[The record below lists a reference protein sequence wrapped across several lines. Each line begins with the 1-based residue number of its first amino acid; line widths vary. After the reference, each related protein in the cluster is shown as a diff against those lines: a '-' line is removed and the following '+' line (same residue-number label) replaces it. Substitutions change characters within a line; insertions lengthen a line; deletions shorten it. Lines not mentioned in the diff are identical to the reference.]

1 MRSARVTSR
10 RQINEALTVSR
21 ALRRALGKHGLCSLT
36 LTGWVGPASVGWVHH
51 NERCKVML
59 HSARSLAAVAAAAG
73 VLAILPTS
81 HSAQARGDVV
91 AFDGGYSA
99 GTVVVKTNERRLY
112 FVMGDGRA
120 IRYPVG
126 VGKAG
131 KQWAGTSRIDGKY
144 IKPAWAP

>member
-1 MRSARVTSR
+1 MSFGQTC
-10 RQINEALTVSR
+10 
-21 ALRRALGKHGLCSLT
+21 LCSLT
-36 LTGWVGPASVGWVHH
+36 LTGWVGAASVGWAH
-51 NERCKVML
+51 ERCNVML

-81 HSAQARGDVV
+81 HPAQARGDVV
-91 AFDGGYSA
+91 AFNGGYSA

-131 KQWAGTSRIDGKY
+131 KQWAGTS
-144 IKPAWAP
+144 